1 MTTFLQLHYLTVY
14 PPSNPNRDDMGR
26 PKQALIGGAPRL
38 RLSSQSI
45 KRAVRTSPLFQE
57 ALAGHIGDRTKRIGE
72 VVRDALDGTGE
83 ADVIRRVAIGV
94 ADVFA
99 KMDAK
104 ANADETKI
112 RTAQLAFISP
122 DERVAA
128 IETARKW
135 MAEGLIPPEAGTK
148 LNKEQLAAQKK
159 EEKALVGTILRSADG
174 AADIA
179 MFGRMLADDPG
190 FNREAAVQVA
200 HAFTT
205 HRAVIEDDF
214 FTAVDDLKNP
224 AEDSGAEH
232 VGEHAFGSG
241 VFYTYTC
248 VNCDLLVKN
257 LAGDLDIAATSAKT
271 LAEALAIATPSGKQ
285 NSHAHHPRA
294 AFIRAEMGSMQ
305 PRDLSGAFF
314 NPIPPGN
321 GLEASIKALQQTVTG
336 IDRVYG
342 SSFND
347 ALEIDVSS
355 ADSATMVDLRDF
367 AEKAVRQ
374 VGTDG

>member
-159 EEKALVGTILRSADG
+159 EEKALAGTILRSADG

>member
-45 KRAVRTSPLFQE
+45 KRAVRTSPLFRE
-57 ALAGHIGDRTKRIGE
+57 ALAGHIGDRTRRIGE
-72 VVRDALDGTGE
+72 VIRDALNGTGD
-83 ADVIRRVAIGV
+83 ADIIRRVAIGV

-104 ANADETKI
+104 ANVDVAKI

-122 DERVAA
+122 DEKAAA

-135 MAEGLIPPEAGTK
+135 MAEGLIPPEAGSK
-148 LNKEQLAAQKK
+148 LTKEQQAAQKK
-159 EEKALVGTILRSADG
+159 EEKALAATILRSADG

-224 AEDSGAEH
+224 AENSGADF

-241 VFYTYTC
+241 IFYTYAC

-257 LAGDLDIAATSAKT
+257 LAGDIDVAATSAQT
-271 LAEALAIATPSGKQ
+271 LAEALAISTPSGKQ

-294 AFIRAEMGSMQ
+294 AFIRAEMGSVQ

-314 NPIPPGN
+314 NPVPSGN
-321 GLEASIKALQQTVTG
+321 GLMASVDMLRHTIKG

-342 SSFND
+342 ASFDD
-347 ALEIDVSS
+347 AVEIDVNSEN
-355 ADSATMVDLRDF
+355 SATMADLRSF
-367 AEKAVRQ
+367 AQKAVRK
-374 VGTDG
+374 VNING

>member
-45 KRAVRTSPLFQE
+45 KRAVRTSPLFRA
-57 ALAGHIGDRTKRIGE
+57 ALAGHIGERTKRIGE
-72 VVRDALDGTGE
+72 VIRDALEGSGNAED
-83 ADVIRRVAIGV
+83 IRRVAISV

-99 KMDAK
+99 KMDTK
-104 ANADETKI
+104 ANADENKI

-122 DERVAA
+122 DEKAAA
-128 IETARKW
+128 IKTARKW
-135 MAEGLIPPEAGTK
+135 MSEGLIPPEPGK
-148 LNKEQLAAQKK
+148 KQSKEQQAAQKK
-159 EEKALVGTILRSADG
+159 EEKALAATILRSADG

-224 AEDSGAEH
+224 AEDAGADH
-232 VGEHAFGSG
+232 IGEHAFGSG
-241 VFYTYTC
+241 VFYTYAC
-248 VNCDLLVKN
+248 VNCDLLVRN
-257 LAGDLDIAATSAKT
+257 LAGDLDIAIKSAQT
-271 LAEALAIATPSGKQ
+271 LAEALAISTPSGKQ

-294 AFIRAEMGSMQ
+294 AFMRAEMGSVQ

-314 NPIPPGN
+314 HPVPPSE
-321 GLEASIKALQQTVTG
+321 GLKGSINALKQTVTG

-342 SSFND
+342 ASYD
-347 ALEIDVSS
+347 EALDIDVSEV
-355 ADSATMVDLRDF
+355 TGPTITDLRTF
-367 AEKAVRQ
+367 AEKAVRR
-374 VGTDG
+374 VGGNG